1 MFDTKEK
8 KMIEWPSKYNH
19 QCILEYLEV
28 SESHPIYHLNDPI
41 AVTLLQSAGGALPA
55 LWLALAFDC
64 WLARESVR
72 VFRSWWLMLRAW
84 CARTECRTRVY
95 WEPIHIYKAV
105 EAHNRDYISHRSV
118 NRYKTSLM
126 AKNLGCSEKVF
137 MEGNLPAVSL
147 EKTARACVSS
157 THVIFI
163 PPSLDET
170 TRKGNMVLYIWI
182 SN

>member
-1 MFDTKEK
+1 MQDT
-8 KMIEWPSKYNH
+8 S
-19 QCILEYLEV
+19 
-28 SESHPIYHLNDPI
+28 
-41 AVTLLQSAGGALPA
+41 LLGALT
-55 LWLALAFDC
+55 D
-64 WLARESVR
+64 
-72 VFRSWWLMLRAW
+72 
-84 CARTECRTRVY
+84 
-95 WEPIHIYKAV
+95 IYKAV

-118 NRYKTSLM
+118 NGYKTSLM
-126 AKNLGCSEKVF
+126 AKNRGCSENVF

-182 SN
+182 NN